1 MRTLHYG
8 VAIALL
14 AGLGACSNM
23 MGSRTASTPTY
34 APRPVAAEQP
44 TVAPGMV
51 KVVQSKLQNDGYYKQ
66 GSVDGIYGSGTEAA
80 VRSFQKDHNLTTNG
94 ELDVPTLQALN
105 VANAPTASA
114 PTATDNPAPAQ
125 ASPPVTQ
132 PMGNNANPPPADT
145 TTSSPAH

>member
-1 MRTLHYG
+1 MKTLHYG

-14 AGLGACSNM
+14 GGLGACSNM
-23 MGSRTASTPTY
+23 MGSRTASTPTPTY

-44 TVAPGMV
+44 TVAPGMIRS
-51 KVVQSKLQNDGYYKQ
+51 VQSKLQDDGYYKH

-94 ELDVPTLQALN
+94 ELDLPTLQALN
-105 VANAPTASA
+105 VANA

-125 ASPPVTQ
+125 ASPPATQ